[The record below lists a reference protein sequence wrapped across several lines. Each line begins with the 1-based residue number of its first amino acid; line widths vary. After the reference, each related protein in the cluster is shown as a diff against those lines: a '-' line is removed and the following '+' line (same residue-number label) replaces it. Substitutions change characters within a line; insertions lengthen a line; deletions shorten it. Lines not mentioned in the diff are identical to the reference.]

1 MVPATLHLQKCREVC
16 TLIWVPIEFN
26 HSKIEAQG
34 KREEVILLRWAC
46 EYKSSSGSIGLII
59 FSAKDLNA
67 AQIYLEEM
75 ITYYG
80 HTNVFNL
87 NELAEG
93 SIDELYRLFPR
104 IAAVTERNGIPRK
117 S

>member
-1 MVPATLHLQKCREVC
+1 MRFAV
-16 TLIWVPIEFN
+16 
-26 HSKIEAQG
+26 
-34 KREEVILLRWAC
+34 
-46 EYKSSSGSIGLII
+46 EYDTKSGTIGLIL
-59 FSAKDLNA
+59 FTAKDLNA

-87 NELAEG
+87 NELVEG

-104 IAAVTERNGIPRK
+104 ITAVTERNGIPRK

>member
-1 MVPATLHLQKCREVC
+1 MIRKRRKGRREGV
-16 TLIWVPIEFN
+16 T
-26 HSKIEAQG
+26 S
-34 KREEVILLRWAC
+34 LRFAV
-46 EYKSSSGSIGLII
+46 EYDTKSGTIGLIL

-67 AQIYLEEM
+67 AQIYVEEM

-104 IAAVTERNGIPRK
+104 SATVTERNGIPRK

>member
-1 MVPATLHLQKCREVC
+1 MVKKRR
-16 TLIWVPIEFN
+16 
-26 HSKIEAQG
+26 KG
-34 KREEVILLRWAC
+34 KRERVTSVRFAV
-46 EYKSSSGSIGLII
+46 EYDTKSGSIGLIL

-67 AQIYLEEM
+67 AQIYVEEM

-104 IAAVTERNGIPRK
+104 SATVTERNGIPRK

>member
-1 MVPATLHLQKCREVC
+1 MRFAV
-16 TLIWVPIEFN
+16 
-26 HSKIEAQG
+26 
-34 KREEVILLRWAC
+34 
-46 EYKSSSGSIGLII
+46 EYDTKSGTIGLIL
-59 FSAKDLNA
+59 FTAKDLNA

-104 IAAVTERNGIPRK
+104 IAAATERNGIPRK

>member
-1 MVPATLHLQKCREVC
+1 MRFAV
-16 TLIWVPIEFN
+16 
-26 HSKIEAQG
+26 
-34 KREEVILLRWAC
+34 
-46 EYKSSSGSIGLII
+46 EYDTKSGTIGLIL

-67 AQIYLEEM
+67 AQIYVEEM

-80 HTNVFNL
+80 HDNVFNL

-104 IAAVTERNGIPRK
+104 LAKVVDRGEVPGK
-117 S
+117 KVQ

>member
-1 MVPATLHLQKCREVC
+1 M
-16 TLIWVPIEFN
+16 
-26 HSKIEAQG
+26 
-34 KREEVILLRWAC
+34 RWAC

-59 FSAKDLNA
+59 FSARDLNA

-75 ITYYG
+75 ITSYG

-93 SIDELYRLFPR
+93 SIDELYRSFPR

>member
-1 MVPATLHLQKCREVC
+1 MRFAV
-16 TLIWVPIEFN
+16 
-26 HSKIEAQG
+26 
-34 KREEVILLRWAC
+34 
-46 EYKSSSGSIGLII
+46 EYDTKSGTIGLIL
-59 FSAKDLNA
+59 FAAKDLNA
-67 AQIYLEEM
+67 AQIYVEEM

-80 HTNVFNL
+80 HDNVFNL

-104 IAAVTERNGIPRK
+104 IAAATERNGIPRK